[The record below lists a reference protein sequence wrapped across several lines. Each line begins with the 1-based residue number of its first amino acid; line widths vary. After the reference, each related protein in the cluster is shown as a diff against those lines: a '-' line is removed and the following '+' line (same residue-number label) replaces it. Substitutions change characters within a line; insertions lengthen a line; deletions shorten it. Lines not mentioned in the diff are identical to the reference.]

1 MSETTDTSTED
12 TNTVSDT
19 QIETGT
25 NVSTEDIES
34 AKQSA
39 ITDLLKEAGLGS
51 VDELKNV
58 VKAQNDA
65 TKANQTD
72 LENSKSELK
81 KSNEEK
87 ATLSAKLTSLEA
99 TNAVLKAGVV
109 SDHVE
114 DATILAQAKVANG
127 TAKDFDKAIKD
138 VLKSNPQFTGDV
150 KTGPDG
156 TAINTNNISNNRS
169 NVTKEQFNKMD
180 YGERLKVY
188 TDNPELYKEFTK

>member
-1 MSETTDTSTED
+1 MSETTDTGTED
-12 TNTVSDT
+12 TNTGSDT
-19 QIETGT
+19 QTETST

-39 ITDLLKEAGLGS
+39 ITDLLKDAGLGS

-72 LENSKSELK
+72 LENSQSELN

-87 ATLSAKLTSLEA
+87 AALSAKVTSLEA

-109 SDHVE
+109 SGHIE
-114 DATILAQAKVANG
+114 DATILAQSKVANG
-127 TAKDFDKAIKD
+127 TAKDMDTAIKD

-150 KTGPDG
+150 KTGSDG
-156 TAINTNNISNNRS
+156 TAVVKSNIQGNKQ
-169 NVTKEQFNKMD
+169 TKTTIQNQIDKLNQFRIIK
-180 YGERLKVY
+180 
-188 TDNPELYKEFTK
+188 

>member
-1 MSETTDTSTED
+1 MSETTDTGTED
-12 TNTVSDT
+12 TNTGSDT
-19 QIETGT
+19 QVETGT

-39 ITDLLKEAGLGS
+39 ISDLLKDAGLSS

-72 LENSKSELK
+72 LENSQADLK

-87 ATLSAKLTSLEA
+87 ATLTAKVTSLEA

-114 DATILAQAKVANG
+114 DATILAQAKVASG

-156 TAINTNNISNNRS
+156 TAVTNENIQGNKQ
-169 NVTKEQFNKMD
+169 TKTTIQDQIDKLNQFRIIK
-180 YGERLKVY
+180 
-188 TDNPELYKEFTK
+188 